1 MTGSPTP
8 GSATA
13 RRTALPG
20 RRCAALVVA
29 MTALATA
36 GCGIPQRALVTS
48 EEPASAASTWPMVLI
63 AAQSDVDQAR
73 HADAERRLREFATE
87 YPRSAEAH
95 ESTYWRAVFM
105 LDPGNTTA
113 TPRDAAALLDRYLGA
128 TSPLVHRAEAMVLQR
143 LARSLAAP
151 REGAPARAPDAARD
165 AELKALKDELEQ
177 TKAELERIRKRVAPP
192 PTTTTPPPLP
202 DAE

>member
-1 MTGSPTP
+1 MTDSPTP
-8 GSATA
+8 GSAAA

-20 RRCAALVVA
+20 RRCVAMASAMAALA
-29 MTALATA
+29 AA
-36 GCGIPQRALVTS
+36 GCGIPQSALVTS

-63 AAQSDVDQAR
+63 SAQSDVDQAR
-73 HADAERRLREFATE
+73 HAEAERKLREFATE

-113 TPRDAAALLDRYLGA
+113 TPRDAAALLDRYLAA
-128 TSPLVHRAEAMVLQR
+128 TSPLVHRAEAMVFQR
-143 LARSLAAP
+143 LAKSLAAP
-151 REGAPARAPDAARD
+151 REGVPPRTPDAARE
-165 AELKALKDELEQ
+165 AELKALKEELEQ

-192 PTTTTPPPLP
+192 PTTTPPPLP